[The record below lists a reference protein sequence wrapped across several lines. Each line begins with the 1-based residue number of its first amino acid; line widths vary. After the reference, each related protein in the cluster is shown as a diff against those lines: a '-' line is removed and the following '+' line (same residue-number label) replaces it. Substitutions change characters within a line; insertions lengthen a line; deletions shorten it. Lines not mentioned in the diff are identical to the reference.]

1 MAAQEHLKEYL
12 EFKKLEKGQL
22 KDTLSRLLDKADE
35 ENAEYVLTHLKT
47 QIDAVASD
55 NDSPKLKLQYAAQ
68 YLETIYANF
77 DKDPEKTK
85 TMKEAVA
92 APEPKAEKKDKVSHQ
107 NPFSTKMRARCPSC
121 LKCTDVSKLSLD
133 VQKRIRCPRP
143 TCNAKRAI
151 GNWICT
157 KCSAKE
163 TEARKNG
170 KKAQVKIWNCTCYAD
185 LLSQQGTMI
194 IKCPD
199 SNCTGWR
206 HNMRSQDRRCP
217 TWNEPSL
224 DRRGP
229 SIRKKCDVCGGI
241 TSVLNWNC
249 VKCSNKGK
257 AIEFAKCACG
267 EKLRSPMRKNT
278 KKLMMKK
285 GITLSCPRSKC
296 SGKRTCE
303 EKEFPWLK
311 KVRTVARNASCRK
324 CKKRRSMWEWR
335 CYTCN
340 EPQFNCKC
348 KRPGGQNFTIKC
360 TPQTPG
366 P

>member
-1 MAAQEHLKEYL
+1 MAAQELLKEYL
-12 EFKKLEKGQL
+12 EFNKLEKGQL

-35 ENAEYVLTHLKT
+35 ETAEYVLTHLKT

-55 NDSPKLKLQYAAQ
+55 NVSPKFKLQSAAH

-77 DKDPEKTK
+77 DKDTEKTK
-85 TMKEAVA
+85 TFKKAVA
-92 APEPKAEKKDKVSHQ
+92 APKPKAEKKDKVIHQ
-107 NPFSTKMRARCPSC
+107 NPFSTKMMARCPSC
-121 LKCTDVSKLSLD
+121 HKPADVSKLSLD

-143 TCNAKRAI
+143 TCKAKRAI

-170 KKAQVKIWNCTCYAD
+170 KKAQVKIWNCNCYAD
-185 LLSQQGTMI
+185 LFSRQGTMI

-206 HNMRSQDRRCP
+206 HNVSDAP
-217 TWNEPSL
+217 TL

-229 SIRKKCDVCGGI
+229 SMRRKCDVCGGI
-241 TSVLNWNC
+241 ASVLNWNC
-249 VKCSNKGK
+249 VKCSNKGND
-257 AIEFAKCACG
+257 IQFANCACC
-267 EKLRSPMRKNT
+267 EKIRSPMRKNT
-278 KKLMMKK
+278 KKLMMKAK
-285 GITLSCPRSKC
+285 ITLSCPRSNC

-303 EKEFPWLK
+303 EKDFPWLK
-311 KVRTVARNASCRK
+311 KVRTVARNANCRK
-324 CKKRRSMWEWR
+324 CKRRRSIWEWR

-348 KRPGGQNFTIKC
+348 KRPGRQNCTIKC